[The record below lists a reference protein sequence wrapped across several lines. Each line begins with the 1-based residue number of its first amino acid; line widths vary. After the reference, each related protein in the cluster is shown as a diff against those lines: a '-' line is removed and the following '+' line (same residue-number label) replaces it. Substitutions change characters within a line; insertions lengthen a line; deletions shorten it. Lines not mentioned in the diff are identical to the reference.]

1 MKAYRAFISHFSF
14 ALHDDQL
21 VCSTPVDELY
31 LCDHP
36 QACFFDRF
44 GPIADVNS
52 YPFFWAAVGKKSGHS
67 RIEFRLVWSRNGP
80 DTRYSHQELFLH
92 TGYGDRFNG
101 NIPKKLT
108 WVSLNPSGRGASI
121 S

>member
-44 GPIADVNS
+44 GPIADVTTRLPLWQVCRQS
-52 YPFFWAAVGKKSGHS
+52 GQKRGDLGIVVVGPTADIKKWG
-67 RIEFRLVWSRNGP
+67 
-80 DTRYSHQELFLH
+80 
-92 TGYGDRFNG
+92 
-101 NIPKKLT
+101 
-108 WVSLNPSGRGASI
+108 
-121 S
+121 